1 MKKVTIYVSVWAVLI
16 ISVTALGLATFGYE
30 DDKNLTLAIMF
41 HGIPGL
47 VTLLD
52 LANFFRY
59 EKYYTHFKFAAVNLL
74 IVLGATFVLESA
86 AILVSFGIANPQV
99 KLFIFAAAFSIMA
112 GVVNLFET
120 GFFALVMKKR
130 GKKH

>member
-16 ISVTALGLATFGYE
+16 ISVAALGLATFGYE

-41 HGIPGL
+41 YGIPGL

-59 EKYYTHFKFAAVNLL
+59 EKYYTYFKFAAINFL
-74 IVLGATFVLESA
+74 IVFGVAFVLESA
-86 AILVSFGIANPQV
+86 VILVSFGITNPQV
-99 KLFIFAAAFSIMA
+99 KLFIFAAVFSAMA
-112 GVVNLFET
+112 GVINLFET

-130 GKKH
+130 RKKH